1 LRAPRAS
8 RITAKMSDERRE
20 IEQFGVIAWRRGGA
34 DGVEILLITS
44 RETRRWVPP
53 RGNAIP
59 GLRPY
64 ESAAQEAFEE
74 AGVRGGVQPQE
85 IGTYRYQKRSRDGRV
100 TPAKVHLYPMLVT
113 EEAESWPEQNQR
125 ERRWFA
131 PGAAADSV
139 DEADLASLIRDF
151 PHIVTKV

>member
-1 LRAPRAS
+1 
-8 RITAKMSDERRE
+8 MSDTRRE
-20 IEQFGVIAWRRGGA
+20 IEQFGVIAWRRASA
-34 DGVEILLITS
+34 DGIEVLLITS

-85 IGTYRYQKRSRDGRV
+85 IGTYRYGKRARDGRV
-100 TPAKVHLYPMLVT
+100 TPALVHLYPMLVT
-113 EEAESWPEQNQR
+113 EEAESWPERSQR

-131 PGAAADSV
+131 PDAAAALV
-139 DEADLASLIRDF
+139 DEPDLADLIRDF
-151 PHIVTKV
+151 PQLVMKA

>member
-1 LRAPRAS
+1 
-8 RITAKMSDERRE
+8 MSDGGRE
-20 IEQFGVIAWRRGGA
+20 IEQFGVLAWRRAGL
-34 DGVEILLITS
+34 DGDVEILLITS

-74 AGVRGGVQPQE
+74 AGIRGGVQPQE
-85 IGTYRYQKRSRDGRV
+85 IGTYRYGKRSRDGRV
-100 TPAKVHLYPMLVT
+100 TPALVHLYPMLVT
-113 EEAESWPEQNQR
+113 EEACAWPEQHER

-131 PGAAADSV
+131 PDAAAAAV
-139 DEADLASLIRDF
+139 DEADLAALIRDF